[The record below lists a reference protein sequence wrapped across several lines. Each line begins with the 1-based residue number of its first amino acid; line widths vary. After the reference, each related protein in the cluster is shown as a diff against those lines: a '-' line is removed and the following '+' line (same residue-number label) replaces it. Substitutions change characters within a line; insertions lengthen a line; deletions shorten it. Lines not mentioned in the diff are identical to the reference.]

1 MELAGAAR
9 ALPRFRKKSAAV
21 LQPDLR
27 RNATRCKHIIAES
40 GENYKRKFQETFK
53 KQFADKRKG
62 QEKHRGS
69 AAGSFEF
76 SAFFVKGKADVLCR
90 EERTRFMHG
99 RRVANRENAGAE
111 MRPRQ
116 TAQEKKDPR
125 CRCRHNGTGISF
137 CCNAFCS
144 RRAASPDG
152 ASKRC
157 AALRPRRVF
166 AAFRAFRRG

>member
-40 GENYKRKFQETFK
+40 GENYKRKFQETFR

-76 SAFFVKGKADVLCR
+76 SAFFVKGR
-90 EERTRFMHG
+90 RTFSAGKKG
-99 RRVANRENAGAE
+99 RASCTAGAL
-111 MRPRQ
+111 Q
-116 TAQEKKDPR
+116 IGKTQVQR
-125 CRCRHNGTGISF
+125 CGPG
-137 CCNAFCS
+137 
-144 RRAASPDG
+144 
-152 ASKRC
+152 K
-157 AALRPRRVF
+157 PRRKRKIP
-166 AAFRAFRRG
+166 AAAVVTGLSCNDSFK